1 MLSQG
6 EIIARMLV
14 SLLVGLIIGF
24 ERSYNQK
31 TAGIRT
37 YSLVCIGATL
47 FMIVSVYGLPSL
59 SSLYNFNGFRLD
71 PGRVAAQI
79 VTGIGFVGAGAIWK
93 DRSNIRGLT
102 TAANLWVT
110 AGLGMAVGMGM
121 YFLTF
126 VSVVCI
132 FIALYSS
139 PLLCRLGLLK
149 YPSDEEGSERKDK
162 EDISF

>member
-1 MLSQG
+1 MLSQS
-6 EIIARMLV
+6 EIILRMFV
-14 SLLVGLIIGF
+14 SLLVGVIIGY

-31 TAGIRT
+31 TAGVRT

-47 FMIVSVYGLPSL
+47 FMIISVYGLPSL
-59 SSLYNFNGFRLD
+59 SSNYNFYGFRLD

-93 DRSNIRGLT
+93 DRGNIRGLT

-110 AGLGMAVGMGM
+110 AGLGMAVGLGM

-126 VSVVCI
+126 ISVVCI
-132 FIALYSS
+132 FLALYSS
-139 PLLCRLGLLK
+139 PILCRLGLLK
-149 YPSDEEGSERKDK
+149 YPPDEESSKNK
-162 EDISF
+162 NKDISY